1 MSFGGE
7 TLRISGI
14 TSIFGGDLLKVEDEF
29 MTVKQVGFGSTNV
42 LVFRERGWGPVYQ
55 LIQTEPLLKNM
66 KDLITSLITRLI
78 STQHQVV

>member
-1 MSFGGE
+1 MLNIHSVEQMSFGGE

-42 LVFRERGWGPVYQ
+42 LVVQRAWMGPVYQ
-55 LIQTEPLLKNM
+55 LIQT
-66 KDLITSLITRLI
+66 DS
-78 STQHQVV
+78 